1 MIDSIIYFVKEYFAI
16 IFYLFIISNIV
27 IRVIITKKSKKK
39 KKKKKSRKGGG
50 IGDVLLG
57 IGDVLLCIITFGLSC
72 GIWKGI
78 FDLYEVLD
86 KKKEE
91 TVSGLA
97 TPWRS
102 WSRAPF
108 NYPSTW
114 RTPDAIKLWESTTR
128 FNNESRKYEP
138 IPGGGTG

>member
-1 MIDSIIYFVKEYFAI
+1 MSDSNYIIHFIKEYFAI

-39 KKKKKSRKGGG
+39 KKKKKSRRGGG

-57 IGDVLLCIITFGLSC
+57 IGDVLLCIITFGWSC
-72 GIWKGI
+72 GIWSGLD
-78 FDLYEVLD
+78 DLYQDLE

-91 TVSGLA
+91 TESGLA

-108 NYPSTW
+108 NYRSTW

-138 IPGGGTG
+138 SWR